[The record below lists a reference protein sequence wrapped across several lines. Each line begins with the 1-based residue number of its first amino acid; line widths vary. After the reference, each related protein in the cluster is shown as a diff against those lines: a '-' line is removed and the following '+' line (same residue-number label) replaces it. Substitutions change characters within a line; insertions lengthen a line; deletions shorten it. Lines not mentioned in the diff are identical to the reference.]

1 MLVSKLI
8 DQLLKAQTKYGDFDV
23 CVCDSSEANNVES
36 ITDGVDFSFRLFN
49 EKTYEELPGISF
61 EEEEEVS
68 EQQSAKY
75 FGVIFREYW
84 LITGHPWRKYMV

>member
-8 DQLLKAQTKYGDFDV
+8 DQLLKAQNTYGDFDV
-23 CVCDSSEANNVES
+23 CICDSSEANNVES

-61 EEEEEVS
+61 EEQEEETN

-75 FGVIFREYW
+75 FGVIFRDYW
-84 LITGHPWRKYMV
+84 LITGRPHNNVV

>member
-8 DQLLKAQTKYGDFDV
+8 NQLLKAQNRYGDFDV
-23 CVCDSSEANNVES
+23 CICDSSEANSVES

-61 EEEEEVS
+61 EEEEEETN
-68 EQQSAKY
+68 EQQSFKY
-75 FGVIFREYW
+75 FGVIFRDY
-84 LITGHPWRKYMV
+84 

>member
-8 DQLLKAQTKYGDFDV
+8 DQLLKAHNKYGDFDI

-36 ITDGVDFSFRLFN
+36 ITDGVEFNFRLFN

-61 EEEEEVS
+61 EEEEEQDVDH
-68 EQQSAKY
+68 QSAKY
-75 FGVIFREYW
+75 FGVIFRDY
-84 LITGHPWRKYMV
+84 

>member
-8 DQLLKAQTKYGDFDV
+8 DQLLKAQNKYGDFDI

-36 ITDGVDFSFRLFN
+36 ITDGVEFNFRLFN

-61 EEEEEVS
+61 EEEEQDVDH
-68 EQQSAKY
+68 QSAKY
-75 FGVIFREYW
+75 FGVIFRDY
-84 LITGHPWRKYMV
+84 

>member
-8 DQLLKAQTKYGDFDV
+8 DQLLKAQNKYGDFDI

-36 ITDGVDFSFRLFN
+36 ITDGVEFNFRLFN

-61 EEEEEVS
+61 EEEEE
-68 EQQSAKY
+68 EQDVDHQSAKY
-75 FGVIFREYW
+75 FGVIFRDY
-84 LITGHPWRKYMV
+84 

>member
-8 DQLLKAQTKYGDFDV
+8 DQLLKAQNKYGDFDI

-36 ITDGVDFSFRLFN
+36 ITDGVEFNFRLFN

-61 EEEEEVS
+61 EEEEEEEGVD
-68 EQQSAKY
+68 QQSVKY
-75 FGVIFREYW
+75 FGVIFRDY
-84 LITGHPWRKYMV
+84 

>member
-8 DQLLKAQTKYGDFDV
+8 DQLLKAQNKYGDFDI

-36 ITDGVDFSFRLFN
+36 ITDGVEFNFRLFN

-61 EEEEEVS
+61 EEEEE
-68 EQQSAKY
+68 EQDVEPQSTKY
-75 FGVIFREYW
+75 FGVIFRDY
-84 LITGHPWRKYMV
+84 

>member
-49 EKTYEELPGISF
+49 EKTYEELPGIIF
-61 EEEEEVS
+61 EEKEEVS

-84 LITGHPWRKYMV
+84 LITGHPWRKYIV

>member
-8 DQLLKAQTKYGDFDV
+8 DQLLKAQNKYGDFDI

-36 ITDGVDFSFRLFN
+36 ITDGVEFNFRLFN

-61 EEEEEVS
+61 EEEEEQDVDH
-68 EQQSAKY
+68 QSAKY
-75 FGVIFREYW
+75 FGVIFRDY
-84 LITGHPWRKYMV
+84 